1 MDDRRLLRELSR
13 DEALRLLAE
22 TRMGRV
28 VFTQRALPA
37 IRPVNHAF
45 VDGHLIIRTNLG
57 SALASV
63 VGDPGTVVAY
73 EADAIDA
80 DTRTGWS
87 VVVTGMAR
95 LVPDSAE
102 KSRYEGLV
110 EPWIDNSAD
119 CVLRIHPDI
128 VNGYRLVPV
137 DETMPAGPVAA

>member
-1 MDDRRLLRELSR
+1 MDDRRLLRELPR

-22 TRMGRV
+22 ARMGRV

-37 IRPVNHAF
+37 IRPVNHAV

-57 SALASV
+57 SALASA
-63 VGDPGTVVAY
+63 VGGPGTVVAY
-73 EADAIDA
+73 EADAIDE

-87 VVVTGMAR
+87 VVVTGMAL
-95 LVPDSAE
+95 LVREPAE

-119 CVLRIHPDI
+119 CVLRMHPDI
-128 VNGYRLVPV
+128 VNGYRLVPA